1 MVMTISRKERDRLI
15 GRISQ
20 ASGIAKYALQ
30 KKMTDKQ
37 VIEAVENL
45 KILKLVKESN
55 NYNRHC
61 QGQYTE
67 EANKDRDEAHNKLKK
82 FLTLE
87 HSEVI
92 QAGKWLIDAISMTGQ
107 ERKKTLLEKELV
119 HKENYNEAVSDLRDT
134 ITTVVEIGERSTEV
148 AQETIESLEK
158 RIDTLKGQ
166 LSSIEQYVSSNYGT
180 DKWKI
185 IKKTFNLKEDT
196 NESS

>member
-1 MVMTISRKERDRLI
+1 MVMTINKKERDRLI
-15 GRISQ
+15 GKISR

-30 KKMTDKQ
+30 KKMTDEQ

-45 KILKLVKESN
+45 KILELVKESN
-55 NYNRHC
+55 NYNRNF
-61 QGQYTE
+61 QKLKTE
-67 EANKDRDEAHNKLKK
+67 EANNKLKK

-92 QAGKWLIDAISMTGQ
+92 QAGKWLINAISMTGQ

-119 HKENYNEAVSDLRDT
+119 HKENYNETVSDMRDT
-134 ITTVVEIGERSTEV
+134 ISTVVEISERSTES
-148 AQETIESLEK
+148 AQETIGSLENK
-158 RIDTLKGQ
+158 IDILKGQ
-166 LSSIEQYVSSNYGT
+166 LSSIQKYISSNYGA

-185 IKKTFNLKEDT
+185 IKKTFNLQEDT

>member
-20 ASGIAKYALQ
+20 ASGISKYALQ

-45 KILKLVKESN
+45 KILELVKESN
-55 NYNRHC
+55 NYNRYC
-61 QGQYTE
+61 QSQYTAE
-67 EANKDRDEAHNKLKK
+67 SNNKLKK
-82 FLTLE
+82 FLNLE

-92 QAGKWLIDAISMTGQ
+92 QAGKWLINAISMTGQ

-134 ITTVVEIGERSTEV
+134 ITTVVEIGESSTEV
-148 AQETIESLEK
+148 AQETINSLEK

-166 LSSIEQYVSSNYGT
+166 LSSIEQYISSNYGT

-185 IKKTFNLKEDT
+185 VKKTFNLKEDT

>member
-1 MVMTISRKERDRLI
+1 MTISKKERERLI
-15 GRISQ
+15 GRISRS
-20 ASGIAKYALQ
+20 SGIAKYALQ
-30 KKMTDKQ
+30 KKMTDEQ
-37 VIEAVENL
+37 VIQAVENL
-45 KILKLVKESN
+45 KILELVKDSN
-55 NYNRHC
+55 NYNRKR
-61 QGQYTE
+61 QGEYTE
-67 EANKDRDEAHNKLKK
+67 EANNKLKK
-82 FLTLE
+82 FLNLE

-92 QAGKWLIDAISMTGQ
+92 QAGKWLINAISMTGQ

-134 ITTVVEIGERSTEV
+134 ITTVVEIRERSTEV

-166 LSSIEQYVSSNYGT
+166 LSSIKQYISSNYGT
-180 DKWKI
+180 DTWKI

>member
-1 MVMTISRKERDRLI
+1 MTISKKERERLI

-30 KKMTDKQ
+30 KKMTDDQ
-37 VIEAVENL
+37 VIEAAENL
-45 KILKLVKESN
+45 KILELVKASN
-55 NYNRHC
+55 HYNRHR

-67 EANKDRDEAHNKLKK
+67 EANKERDEANNTLKK

-87 HSEVI
+87 HSEVF
-92 QAGKWLIDAISMTGQ
+92 QAGKWLINAISMTGQ

-119 HKENYNEAVSDLRDT
+119 HKENYNEAVSDLKDT
-134 ITTVVEIGERSTEV
+134 ITTVVDISERSTEA
-148 AQETIESLEK
+148 AQEKIESLEK

-166 LSSIEQYVSSNYGT
+166 ISSIQQYISSNYGAG
-180 DKWKI
+180 KWEI
-185 IKKTFNLKEDT
+185 IKKTFNLKEDK

>member
-1 MVMTISRKERDRLI
+1 
-15 GRISQ
+15 
-20 ASGIAKYALQ
+20 
-30 KKMTDKQ
+30 
-37 VIEAVENL
+37 
-45 KILKLVKESN
+45 
-55 NYNRHC
+55 
-61 QGQYTE
+61 
-67 EANKDRDEAHNKLKK
+67 
-82 FLTLE
+82 
-87 HSEVI
+87 
-92 QAGKWLIDAISMTGQ
+92 MTGQ

-134 ITTVVEIGERSTEV
+134 ITTVVEIRERSTEV